1 MPVVINLRQADDPR
15 DLVHRAVQALAEG
28 KLVVFPTETV
38 YIAAASA
45 LHAAGVEQ
53 LWALRRPETGR
64 GLSLAVKSA
73 DAAWDYAPG
82 LSPLAQRLAR
92 RGWPGPLGL
101 VLPNDHPDSL
111 VRRLP
116 EMVQQAIA
124 PYGRLNLRVPA
135 HPVVEAVLGL
145 SVGPLV
151 VSSIPTTQETGAVTA
166 EEVLARVGDRV
177 ALVLDDGRTRYAQPA
192 TAIEVDGHRYRIV
205 RNGVLNESTVK
216 RLASFILLFVCTGN
230 TCRSPM
236 AESLMRRR
244 VADKLGCTPDTIDE
258 HGVLVMS
265 AGVAASAGSQASLEA
280 QEVVSGYGVE
290 LQHHESQPVTDR
302 LVRFADLILTMTRGH
317 RQVLLGQWPEV
328 ASRVR
333 LLHRGNGDVSDPI
346 GGSVEVYRRCAEQ
359 IDAQL
364 ENWMREID
372 WSSLPSQTG
381 DSAGE

>member
-135 HPVVEAVLGL
+135 HPLVEAVLGL